1 MMIYWKLFLSFLI
14 TNLLGYGGGPATI
27 PLIQNDVV
35 NQRHWLTSHE
45 FHEVFA
51 MGNSLPGPIATKMAG
66 FIGYKVGGAFG
77 SFVAVFATVIPS
89 LLLMIILMG
98 ILYKNRHS
106 IRVKRMTSYVKPTIV
121 VLLGLLTFQSFSES
135 IHEIGVLQ
143 VLFIAICTFLLMEK
157 LKVHPAIIV
166 FITLLYGAI
175 NL

>member
-1 MMIYWKLFLSFLI
+1 MMIYWKIFISFLI

-35 NQRHWLTSHE
+35 SRHHWLTQQE
-45 FHEVFA
+45 FHEAFA

-66 FIGYKVGGAFG
+66 FIGYKVGGVFG
-77 SFVAVFATVIPS
+77 SFIAVLATVVPS
-89 LLLMIILMG
+89 LILMIVLMG
-98 ILYKNRHS
+98 ILYKNRES

-121 VLLGLLTFQSFSES
+121 VLLGLLTFESFDDS
-135 IHEIGVLQ
+135 IHQSGMIQ
-143 VLFIAICTFLLMEK
+143 VIFIAACTFFLMEK

-166 FITLLYGAI
+166 LGALVYGAI

>member
-1 MMIYWKLFLSFLI
+1 MIIYWKLFLSFLI

-27 PLIQNDVV
+27 PLIKNDVV
-35 NQRHWLTSHE
+35 NRHHWLTSQDFQE
-45 FHEVFA
+45 AFA

-66 FIGYKVGGAFG
+66 YIGYKVGGLIG

-89 LLLMIILMG
+89 LFLMILMMS

-121 VLLGLLTFQSFSES
+121 VLLGLLTYESFSES
-135 IHEIGVLQ
+135 ILSIGILQ
-143 VLFIAICTFLLMEK
+143 VIFIALCTFLLMEK
-157 LKVHPAIIV
+157 LKIHPAIIV
-166 FITLLYGAI
+166 FGALAYGAI